1 MFQSIWQD
9 IQQQFRFGNR
19 VIQLIIVNVAV
30 FVFFG
35 FLGLISRGV
44 DGGAVSGSI
53 ENFFAFSPDWF
64 HNLTHPWS
72 IVTYA
77 FLHAGLGHIFW
88 NMLLFYWFGRI
99 LGDLIGDKYVVPLY
113 VLGAV
118 AGGLLYWATAALGLY
133 PSGDYIVGASASVM
147 AFIVA
152 AAIKAPDFVFRLIL
166 IGEVRLKYVALA
178 ILLIDIFAFGT
189 DGNTGGHWAHLGG
202 MAMGYVFIAQL
213 EQGRDLG
220 APINRA
226 IDWTTDLFSRLT
238 TRRHPAPRQRTTARP
253 RTSVTTGATRRTSTR
268 SRGTVTER
276 RAEDTPAGPSHEE
289 QLDAIL
295 DKIKATGISS
305 LSPEERDF
313 LSQQSRS

>member
-19 VIQLIIVNVAV
+19 VTQLIIVNVAV
-30 FVFFG
+30 FVVFG

-44 DGGAVSGSI
+44 DGGAVSSSI
-53 ENFFAFSPDWF
+53 ERFFAFSPDWL

-72 IVTYA
+72 IITYA

-99 LGDLIGDKYVVPLY
+99 VGDLIGDKYIVPLY
-113 VLGAV
+113 FLGAI
-118 AGGLLYWATAALGLY
+118 AGGLVYWGTASLGLY
-133 PSGDYIVGASASVM
+133 NGGDYIVGASASVM

-152 AAIKAPDFVFRLIL
+152 AAIYAPDYVFRLIL

-189 DGNTGGHWAHLGG
+189 DGNTGGHWAHIGG
-202 MAMGYVFIAQL
+202 MVMGYVFVAQL
-213 EQGRDLG
+213 SAGRDLG

-226 IDWTTDLFSRLT
+226 IDWTAGAFERLT
-238 TRRHPAPRQRTTARP
+238 TRRERRPAPRTRP
-253 RTSVTTGATRRTSTR
+253 RQRSSVTTGTARRTSAGG
-268 SRGTVTER
+268 RGTVSER
-276 RAEDTPAGPSHEE
+276 RGDDAAATHEA

-295 DKIKATGISS
+295 EKIKASGIKS
-305 LSPEERDF
+305 LSPEEREF